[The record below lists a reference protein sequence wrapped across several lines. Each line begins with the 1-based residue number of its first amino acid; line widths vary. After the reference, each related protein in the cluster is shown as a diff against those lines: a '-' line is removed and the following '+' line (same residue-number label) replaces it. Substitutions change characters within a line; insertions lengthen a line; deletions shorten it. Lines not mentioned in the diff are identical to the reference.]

1 MQCMFIIVLAKSF
14 LSLAAKPAL
23 VFVISEGLS
32 NTKASK
38 FYISMA
44 SFWEVLVRHVT
55 IASTSGEATSE
66 CYKISKQSRN
76 AVSVFPLSTS
86 RNFTKDLSSVSM
98 TQKLD
103 FFMLLTRF

>member
-1 MQCMFIIVLAKSF
+1 MFIIVLAKSF

-76 AVSVFPLSTS
+76 AVSAFPLSTS